1 MMKNAGLKLLL
12 ILGIFSLSFRLFAVD
27 VLTLEDVRSEVLSDN
42 LEIKIQYEKYYQAQ
56 KSVQVALG
64 QFLPRLSIEMTRL
77 STTLGV
83 AQAFLPTPS
92 GWFEYQ
98 ASQEFAVAE
107 SFATEAL
114 RLNILEGLTKSF
126 IKIKFQEKLAAS
138 ADEQT
143 KLLTDVVKT
152 METREALGAA
162 TRQQVFVAKKNLQSH
177 KQQVFALNSIIRAEK
192 YALNMALS
200 RVPTQEYVLAELP
213 EITTDMV
220 PTTIEEGTVLALNN
234 SPELAQNFFM
244 REGAQYME
252 ASARW
257 SFISFEG
264 IGFDYPAVV
273 SIEKSK
279 VRVIELQGKRTEL
292 KIRNQVFATYKD
304 LAIVDERIEIQ
315 EEIIAETKKDVAEKE
330 VLFSGN
336 QISFDDLVSARNTL
350 LQEERALL
358 SFEAEKEVKKVTLK
372 RMLGFDASLNTL
384 NADYS
389 SLDLKLSVK
398 DSAVAKNKKV
408 TASLKGSAEA
418 LADVVSVKYSVTNLF
433 KNERATDRTS
443 NFSKYFKVKKKGTTV
458 ITVEILMLN
467 GEVLTRETTVRR

>member
-1 MMKNAGLKLLL
+1 MKNAGLKLLM

-77 STTLGV
+77 NTTLGV

-138 ADEQT
+138 AEEQT
-143 KLLTDVVKT
+143 KLLTEVVKT
-152 METREALGAA
+152 MEAREALGAA

-192 YALNMALS
+192 YAMNMALS

-220 PTTIEEGTVLALNN
+220 PNSIEEGTALALNN

-264 IGFDYPAVV
+264 IGFDYPALV

-279 VRVIELQGKRTEL
+279 VRVIELQGRRTEL
-292 KIRNQVFATYKD
+292 IKT
-304 LAIVDERIEIQ
+304 
-315 EEIIAETKKDVAEKE
+315 
-330 VLFSGN
+330 S
-336 QISFDDLVSARNTL
+336 
-350 LQEERALL
+350 LL
-358 SFEAEKEVKKVTLK
+358 SMRESLFKKK
-372 RMLGFDASLNTL
+372 
-384 NADYS
+384 S
-389 SLDLKLSVK
+389 SLKLRK
-398 DSAVAKNKKV
+398 
-408 TASLKGSAEA
+408 T
-418 LADVVSVKYSVTNLF
+418 
-433 KNERATDRTS
+433 
-443 NFSKYFKVKKKGTTV
+443 
-458 ITVEILMLN
+458 
-467 GEVLTRETTVRR
+467 